1 VGKHADRIQEEKYI
15 ILGIQN
21 HINIEEAL

>member
-1 VGKHADRIQEEKYI
+1 LGKHADRIQEEKYI